1 MSRIKMLVAGA
12 LVVAAVVVGTSAAF
26 AKPLSE
32 RQWRQQADAVCKQ
45 VGKDLDELGSQVAP
59 ELGQNDQPSVEQF
72 AAFMDQA
79 GPVFEQALAAIDDLN
94 EPKALKKDVKKFEVA
109 TAAAVIRLQA
119 DPSLLAGSAD
129 PFAKANKIA
138 RRLGLKNCA

>member
-1 MSRIKMLVAGA
+1 MSRIKVFVAGA
-12 LVVAAVVVGTSAAF
+12 LVAAAVVVGTSVAF

-32 RQWRQQADAVCKQ
+32 RQWRQQANAVCKQ
-45 VGKDLDELGSQVAP
+45 VGKDLDELGSQVVP
-59 ELGQNDQPSVEQF
+59 ELGQDDQPSVEQF

-94 EPKALKKDVKKFEVA
+94 EPKALKKDVKQFEVA
-109 TAAAVIRLQA
+109 TAAAVTRLQA

>member
-32 RQWRQQADAVCKQ
+32 RQWRQQADTVCKQ

>member
-1 MSRIKMLVAGA
+1 MSQIKVFVAGA
-12 LVVAAVVVGTSAAF
+12 LVAAAVVVGTSVAF

-45 VGKDLDELGSQVAP
+45 VGKDLNELGSQVAP

>member
-1 MSRIKMLVAGA
+1 MLVAGA

>member
-1 MSRIKMLVAGA
+1 VSRIKVFVAGA
-12 LVVAAVVVGTSAAF
+12 LVAAVVVGTGVAS

-32 RQWRQQADAVCKQ
+32 RQWRRQADAVCKQ

-59 ELGQNDQPSVEQF
+59 ELGQNEQPSVEQF

-79 GPVFEQALAAIDDLN
+79 GPVFEQALAAIDALN

-109 TAAAVIRLQA
+109 TAAAVTRLQA

-138 RRLGLKNCA
+138 RRLGLKSCA

>member
-1 MSRIKMLVAGA
+1 VSQIKVFVAGA
-12 LVVAAVVVGTSAAF
+12 LVAAAVVVGTSVAF

>member
-1 MSRIKMLVAGA
+1 VSRIKMLVAGA

>member
-79 GPVFEQALAAIDDLN
+79 GPVFEQAFAAIDDLN

>member
-1 MSRIKMLVAGA
+1 M
-12 LVVAAVVVGTSAAF
+12 
-26 AKPLSE
+26 
-32 RQWRQQADAVCKQ
+32 CKQ